1 MHHLR
6 PTGRGAASR
15 KYDILTALGAKA
27 LRGSQ
32 HEQRRVLRLMT
43 LITARYNWQR
53 DRLCVGQREIARMW
67 SCDERTVKRE
77 MARLKALGWLVVLRQ
92 GARGRVTEYSLS
104 TEALLEATRG
114 VWKDVGPDFEARL
127 TTSEDSHAE
136 GASIVPLP
144 VKGTVPAPTVDG
156 NTEWDIA
163 RVTLHASDPGL
174 YAAWLHALQ
183 RQGRAGGRL
192 ILKAPSRFHAS
203 YVATHLVARI
213 LSSCSLV
220 DETIESIE
228 VIS

>member
-1 MHHLR
+1 MQHLR

-15 KYDILTALGAKA
+15 KYDILTALGTKA

-32 HEQRRVLRLMT
+32 HEQRRVLRFMT

-92 GARGRVTEYSLS
+92 GARGRVTEYALS
-104 TEALLEATRG
+104 IETVLQDTRD
-114 VWKDVGPDFEARL
+114 VWKDVGPDFEHRL
-127 TTSEDSHAE
+127 ATSDDTSSE

-144 VKGTVPAPTVDG
+144 VKGNAPAPSVDG

-163 RVTLHASDPGL
+163 RVSLHASDPGL

-203 YVATHLVARI
+203 YVATHLATRIVAA
-213 LSSCSLV
+213 CSV
-220 DETIESIE
+220 IDETVDSVELTN
-228 VIS
+228 